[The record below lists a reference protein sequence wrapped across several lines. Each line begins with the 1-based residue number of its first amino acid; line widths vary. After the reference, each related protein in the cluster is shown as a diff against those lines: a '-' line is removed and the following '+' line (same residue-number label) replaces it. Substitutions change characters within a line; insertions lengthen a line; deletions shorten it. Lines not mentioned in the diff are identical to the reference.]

1 MESPLPVTQADVVV
15 IGAGAFGLSAGYQ
28 LAALGAGQVVVLDRF
43 APGSQTS
50 PRAAGLYKLI
60 QADETLTRLAQSS
73 IEVIRG
79 FSKATGIPLSYV
91 QSGSVLAARTAE
103 HAALIDREADSS
115 ARWGIELEKID
126 ADSVHRIAPYLTGR
140 DIRSAY
146 FVPGDIY
153 IEEPRSLLDA
163 YMAAITQLGS
173 LVVGEAP
180 VTGIIVDNGEI
191 AGVSTPRGII
201 STSIVIDAAGAW
213 AREVGALAG
222 VEVPVAPVRHQL
234 LITRPIAGMSP
245 HEPIARIVD
254 ASAYLRP
261 ARGGLMMGGMESDPI
276 AIDPRLDSQFSMPD
290 TPLDVGV
297 LDDFTTALGPLA
309 PALGDTPVAEHRGGL
324 FTMTPDARFLA
335 GPVPGVRGLWTA
347 TGCNGSGFSI
357 SAGIGRALAEWIVGG
372 EPQLDM
378 SSLDPGRFGPGR
390 MDDDELTLA
399 GLWQYANYYTPQLV
413 G

>member
-1 MESPLPVTQADVVV
+1 M
-15 IGAGAFGLSAGYQ
+15 
-28 LAALGAGQVVVLDRF
+28 VLDQF
-43 APGSQTS
+43 APGTQTS

-79 FSKATGIPLSYV
+79 FSDATGIPLSFV

-103 HAALIDREADSS
+103 HAALVDDEAEAS
-115 ARWGIELEKID
+115 AGWGIELERLD
-126 ADSVHRIAPYLTGR
+126 VEGVRRIAPYLTGR
-140 DIRSAY
+140 GIRTAY

-163 YMAAITQLGS
+163 YMAAIAQLGS
-173 LVVGEAP
+173 LVIGETP
-180 VTGIIVDNGEI
+180 VTGILVDNGEI
-191 AGVSTPRGII
+191 TGVFTPRGDIV
-201 STSIVIDAAGAW
+201 TPLVIDAAGAW
-213 AREVGALAG
+213 ARGVGALAG

-234 LITRPIAGMSP
+234 LITRPIAGMSAQ
-245 HEPIARIVD
+245 EPIARIVD

-276 AIDPRLDSQFSMPD
+276 AIDPRHDPEFSIPE
-290 TPLDVGV
+290 TPLDMQV
-297 LDDFTTALGPLA
+297 LDDLTAALGPLV
-309 PALGDTPVAEHRGGL
+309 PALGDTPIAEHRGGL

-335 GPVPGVRGLWTA
+335 GPVPGVSGLWTA

-372 EPQLDM
+372 EPTIDL
-378 SSLDPGRFGPGR
+378 SSLDPGRFGPGPL
-390 MDDDELTLA
+390 DDGELTSA
-399 GLWQYANYYTPQLV
+399 GLWQYANYYTPQLAV
-413 G
+413 